1 VVFLKAGHYEETQGL
16 FEELAETIGVLQ
28 FVRSGRIAITKS
40 KVERLSDM
48 LAKWEQQRVGFVNP
62 ENVIENQ

>member
-1 VVFLKAGHYEETQGL
+1 MRGLFKAGH
-16 FEELAETIGVLQ
+16 LAETQALFEGWPTPSVLQ

-48 LAKWEQQRVGFVNP
+48 LAKREEQKRVL
-62 ENVIENQ
+62 EQEKAME